1 MDRSWSRATQGI
13 EEVTCTY
20 DVDRILVVCYD
31 HIEAEHMQ
39 HELACLDYTTRILS
53 LNNET
58 NKLLNAFRNRSINV
72 LILTYITWNAIK
84 NAPFTPSIHLYDHN
98 VLWLSPELEDQA
110 HRIFIE
116 WLKKGWDMT
125 GIRPRGVHKLIRS

>member
-84 NAPFTPSIHLYDHN
+84 NAPFTLRSTFMTTMCYGSA
-98 VLWLSPELEDQA
+98 LSSKT
-110 HRIFIE
+110 R
-116 WLKKGWDMT
+116 
-125 GIRPRGVHKLIRS
+125 LIVYS